1 MTDQQHEI
9 DDALDSS
16 SYSGTF
22 RWKATKALPNMPPI
36 SRLSSLLEPFQIN
49 LESGWRGYFFSRGQ
63 YSSFPGAIDDSDDAG
78 DYLVNYALKNLC
90 LVDCMSFPLSIA
102 YILSRCGAFDG
113 SKTLGKYQTINI
125 LCTGCAQRAE
135 ERILRQT
142 NAFEELIFLLPG
154 FVQINLWLIGPEMSE
169 TVSHFREFSYNNRS
183 ITSNIFQGNMGQFF
197 RQHSSMLS
205 GNTVVF
211 GFNCGFGNFENPMP
225 HKFDLLLSW
234 INDLFFLT
242 GTQLPVYF
250 TCANHYADVS
260 GEITIMHHILGAILT
275 LLPQENP
282 FSFASTLIPPEEE
295 WRKKG
300 KSSQPT
306 EFSRGNSYFY
316 GVQHCDKQRRKR
328 IALNGDDKSRIL
340 GSLISFLTQKIE
352 VDDLMKTL
360 TSATLNFERREGQ
373 PLTSLPTES
382 TSKATGTASSAPTVP
397 TTTAAAKAKA
407 KATAT
412 KAGTAKTPAV
422 VASQASQVSKPSSKD
437 TPSVTSSVSTV
448 KATEEAKET
457 TDDHTTTTTTTD
469 TSITAAMP
477 SSIRDDFFANV
488 SKLGQSTIVNT
499 NGGGPGSIR
508 SGYSSKSSS
517 PGTGLRNESKLL
529 ATIMAAKSGSGSG
542 SVTNSSTSSSQGLS
556 PAVSPCPS
564 TTTSLCGDGTAT
576 STATDIAPTP
586 VSTTG
591 PLSPVATI
599 SSASTTLAADPL
611 MVPTDTS
618 SISPTTKNLLE
629 PVAVAASS
637 QLTTTAAAAVLGP
650 TTAGIPVEEDAS
662 LVHIEQ
668 SILPETRQLQ
678 ILITSPLSPP
688 HQPLQVNTLALNL
701 HTSGQRLRISTPQ
714 SNTSSMM
721 YYSREIMLFH
731 PVKCTPRDLEA
742 KYSKKKNVLTV
753 KIALAQ
759 EPDVIDLGYPVGSV

>member
-49 LESGWRGYFFSRGQ
+49 LDSGWRGYFFSRGQ

-102 YILSRCGAFDG
+102 HILSRCGAFDG
-113 SKTLGKYQTINI
+113 SKTLGKYKTINI

-142 NAFEELIFLLPG
+142 NAFDELIFLLPG

-169 TVSHFREFSYNNRS
+169 TVSNFREFSYNNRS
-183 ITSNIFQGNMGQFF
+183 IISNIFQGNMGQFF

-260 GEITIMHHILGAILT
+260 GEITIMYHVLGAILT

-300 KSSQPT
+300 NSSQPT

-340 GSLISFLTQKIE
+340 GSLITYLTQKIE

-360 TSATLNFERREGQ
+360 TSAALNFERREG
-373 PLTSLPTES
+373 PLVSLPTES
-382 TSKATGTASSAPTVP
+382 VTNKATGPADGPAMTAP
-397 TTTAAAKAKA
+397 
-407 KATAT
+407 ATSGT
-412 KAGTAKTPAV
+412 TAKTPAV
-422 VASQASQVSKPSSKD
+422 AASKASAT
-437 TPSVTSSVSTV
+437 TPSKATASVTATATISAV
-448 KATEEAKET
+448 KATDEAKET
-457 TDDHTTTTTTTD
+457 TNDHASASSTVSPPTSNPATSVVSD
-469 TSITAAMP
+469 TSSSVTATMP
-477 SSIRDDFFANV
+477 SAIRNDFFANV
-488 SKLGQSTIVNT
+488 SKLGQSTIANT
-499 NGGGPGSIR
+499 SGGGGGGGPGSTR

-517 PGTGLRNESKLL
+517 P
-529 ATIMAAKSGSGSG
+529 
-542 SVTNSSTSSSQGLS
+542 VW
-556 PAVSPCPS
+556 
-564 TTTSLCGDGTAT
+564 
-576 STATDIAPTP
+576 
-586 VSTTG
+586 
-591 PLSPVATI
+591 
-599 SSASTTLAADPL
+599 
-611 MVPTDTS
+611 
-618 SISPTTKNLLE
+618 
-629 PVAVAASS
+629 
-637 QLTTTAAAAVLGP
+637 
-650 TTAGIPVEEDAS
+650 
-662 LVHIEQ
+662 
-668 SILPETRQLQ
+668 
-678 ILITSPLSPP
+678 
-688 HQPLQVNTLALNL
+688 
-701 HTSGQRLRISTPQ
+701 
-714 SNTSSMM
+714 
-721 YYSREIMLFH
+721 
-731 PVKCTPRDLEA
+731 PRRRRHGA
-742 KYSKKKNVLTV
+742 
-753 KIALAQ
+753 
-759 EPDVIDLGYPVGSV
+759 